1 MSYEEES
8 SLREGFSSYLK
19 HYRKNIHH
27 WTQKELADKI
37 ELVDQNDPDLET
49 AQKAVLDRGTI
60 SKLANS
66 FNWTELKKKNSL
78 MLLG

>member
-19 HYRKNIHH
+19 HYRKTIHH

-37 ELVDQNDPDLET
+37 ELVDQNDP
-49 AQKAVLDRGTI
+49 GI
-60 SKLANS
+60 
-66 FNWTELKKKNSL
+66 
-78 MLLG
+78 